1 MVVGRMGGWFV
12 NRSPSPLVRP
22 RYMGRVPPSPSPHP
36 SGLQSKSVHGGESS
50 EPGQPLMAG
59 KICGQHQK
67 ERMSHSLL
75 TFQETR
81 ININILDVCPV
92 PLSLITVLAESELC
106 FSSFQEVFLPWHSV
120 LLRHL
125 SYQPPSSPQSF
136 LQPES
141 FECYGFFSGISE
153 NRAVREKSVGTP
165 TTDP

>member
-1 MVVGRMGGWFV
+1 
-12 NRSPSPLVRP
+12 
-22 RYMGRVPPSPSPHP
+22 
-36 SGLQSKSVHGGESS
+36 
-50 EPGQPLMAG
+50 MAG

-92 PLSLITVLAESELC
+92 PLSLITVLAERELC
-106 FSSFQEVFLPWHSV
+106 FSSFQEVFLPWHFV

-136 LQPES
+136 LQPEN
-141 FECYGFFSGISE
+141 FECYGFFFRYLREQSSQGEISGYPNHTSLEPWAYWSLTITSARNGGRTPRIILE
-153 NRAVREKSVGTP
+153 VGAELGWELRG
-165 TTDP
+165 